1 MQRNGREGKGT
12 AVSFFSIASC
22 KGWHVG
28 PTSQSPHPTFSFK
41 KKLMVDLSVPDQ
53 TQNQIMGERKNVDSR
68 YNDIRRALLISHKLS

>member
-1 MQRNGREGKGT
+1 MLGPRVRVLIQL
-12 AVSFFSIASC
+12 FFL
-22 KGWHVG
+22 
-28 PTSQSPHPTFSFK
+28 K